1 MSAKD
6 RAERIVSLVK
16 ERGFA
21 SVKELSGLC
30 GVSEMTIRRDLQ
42 RLDEEKR
49 VRRTY
54 GGAAP
59 VRPESFPP
67 PTPTTPPC
75 SRLQP
80 ESHLVD
86 RVDVLIA
93 SSIDPRYDKILLDR
107 VEKRNIPI
115 VAEST
120 GVGHEET
127 VVSVD
132 NYQAGMAL
140 GEWSAE
146 YARQQWDGRAFVLD
160 LTYPLPNTQARSQGF
175 IAGLRG
181 TLPEAEVVLSLDAQS
196 RHETARKLTTDTLT
210 VHPHINVIFAI
221 NDTTAWG
228 AIRACQD
235 LALPSDSVLVVTF
248 GLEGETLRI
257 ELIKGEYCKA
267 GLAMFPEIVGPVCI
281 EAAVDAYNGKPLARQ
296 TTIPH
301 RVLTRETLPQLYS
314 QTEDG
319 WRIRWEAVKET
330 LTIPLD
336 IEKTHREEGDDWRPN
351 RVGFIVPFG
360 EHEWYKNLIA
370 CMQAHAESLEIQLEI
385 VDADRSFEGEMALRR
400 QGIAQVAAEQ
410 AQPGDVILIDSG
422 PIMTCLAEELLQKQG
437 ITVITNSVPV
447 FDTLKHNPEL
457 TLISTGGLLRHGS
470 ETFSGP
476 TVEAA
481 LRELRADKLF
491 LVATGLTLEFGLS
504 HTDLTQVAAKQ
515 AMIRAAREVI
525 LLADHTIFGRESVA
539 QIAPAGVVHKII
551 TDEALP
557 ASSRLELAKLGTEVL
572 VATI

>member
-1 MSAKD
+1 MSAKE
-6 RAERIVSLVK
+6 RAEQIVSLVK
-16 ERGFA
+16 ERGFV

-30 GVSEMTIRRDLQ
+30 GVSEMTIRRDLR

-54 GGAAP
+54 GGATP
-59 VRPESFPP
+59 VPPGSFPSP
-67 PTPTTPPC
+67 IPATPPR

-80 ESHLVD
+80 EGYLVD

-107 VEKRNIPI
+107 VEKRDIPI
-115 VAEST
+115 VAESI
-120 GVGHEET
+120 GVGQEET

-146 YARQQWDGRAFVLD
+146 YARQHWDGRAFVLD
-160 LTYPLPNTQARSQGF
+160 LAYPLPNTLARSQGF

-196 RHETARKLTTDTLT
+196 RYETARKLATDALT
-210 VHPHINVIFAI
+210 VHPHINLIFAI

-235 LALPSDSVLVVTF
+235 LDLPSDSVLVVTF
-248 GLEGETLRI
+248 GLEGETLRN

-281 EAAVDAYNGKPLARQ
+281 EAAIDAYNGKPLARQ
-296 TTIPH
+296 TTMPH
-301 RVLTRETLPQLYS
+301 RILTRETLPQLYT
-314 QTEDG
+314 QTDGG
-319 WRIRWEAVKET
+319 WRIRWDVAKET
-330 LTIPLD
+330 LAIPLD
-336 IEKTHREEGDDWRPN
+336 IDKTDREEGDDWRPK

-370 CMQAHAESLEIQLEI
+370 CMRAHAESLEIQLEI
-385 VDADRSFEGEMALRR
+385 ADADRSFEGEMALRR
-400 QGIAQVAAEQ
+400 RGIAQVAAEQ

-422 PIMTCLAEELLQKQG
+422 PIMTCLAEEMLQKQG
-437 ITVITNSVPV
+437 ITVITNSLPV
-447 FDTLKHNPEL
+447 FDALKHNPEL
-457 TLISTGGLLRHGS
+457 TLISTGGLLRHG
-470 ETFSGP
+470 TDTLSGP

-491 LVATGLTLEFGLS
+491 LAATGLTLEFGIS

-515 AMIRAAREVI
+515 AMIHAAREVI
-525 LLADHTIFGRESVA
+525 LLADHTIFGQESVA
-539 QIAPAGVVHKII
+539 QIAPAGIVHKII

-557 ASSRLELAKLGTEVL
+557 ASNRLELAKLGTEVI